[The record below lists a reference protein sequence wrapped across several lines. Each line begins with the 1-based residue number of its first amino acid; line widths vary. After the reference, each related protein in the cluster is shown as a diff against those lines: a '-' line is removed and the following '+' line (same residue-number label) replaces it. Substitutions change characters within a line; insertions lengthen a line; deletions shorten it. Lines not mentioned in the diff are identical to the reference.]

1 MWAVIS
7 APGYLEEVHPY
18 CAANPVRAWPGAGA
32 HDTVEYHNGRVIER
46 RFTAWQ
52 DGEGYDL
59 EASDGNGPAAA
70 VRWRLAPAAGGSELT
85 IALTP
90 RLHAPGAVRW
100 AAHSVFRV
108 MMPAYLQAVLQ
119 GVDWRVTT
127 GEPVRPD
134 QFGRHPWFSERGSRR
149 PTPSTSSDRS

>member
-1 MWAVIS
+1 MWSAIS
-7 APGYLEEVHPY
+7 TPGHLEQVHPF
-18 CAANPVRAWPGAGA
+18 CAANPVHAWPGAGA

-59 EASDGNGPAAA
+59 EASDGNGPAAL
-70 VRWRLAPAAGGSELT
+70 VRWRLATAGGGSALT

-90 RLHAPGAVRW
+90 QLHAPAGMR
-100 AAHSVFRV
+100 AAARAAFRV
-108 MMPAYLQAVLQ
+108 MMRRYLRAVLC
-119 GVDWRVTT
+119 GVEWRVTT

-134 QFGRHPWFSERGSRR
+134 QFGRHPWFSSRR
-149 PTPSTSSDRS
+149 R

>member
-7 APGYLEEVHPY
+7 APGHLVQVHPY
-18 CAANPVRAWPGAGA
+18 CVANPVRAWPGAA
-32 HDTVEYHNGRVIER
+32 SHDSVVYHNGRVVER

-59 EASDGNGPAAA
+59 EASDGNGPAAL
-70 VRWRLAPAAGGSELT
+70 VRWRLAPAGDGSTLT

-90 RLHAPGAVRW
+90 RLHAPRPLRP
-100 AAHSVFRV
+100 AAHAAFRV
-108 MMPAYLQAVLQ
+108 LMRRYLRAVLR

-127 GEPVRPD
+127 GTRVRAD
-134 QFGRHPWFSERGSRR
+134 QFGRHRWFSERSPR
-149 PTPSTSSDRS
+149 